1 MYLNVNI
8 IYFFLYIQVVE
19 RSSKFRSES
28 REASI
33 RVYFYG
39 SPRNVLHPHT
49 CEVRFSDIK
58 VYRIG
63 APPIPNTLMP
73 LDMQKTDL
81 ETKLEPVTP
90 GKLLVVY

>member
-1 MYLNVNI
+1 M
-8 IYFFLYIQVVE
+8 E
-19 RSSKFRSES
+19 G
-28 REASI
+28 REARI
-33 RVYFYG
+33 REYFYG
-39 SPRNVLHPHT
+39 NPRNVLHPHT

-90 GKLLVVY
+90 GKYQNNLIHDFYIKYYKIKICFHLDIFFNYT

>member
-1 MYLNVNI
+1 M
-8 IYFFLYIQVVE
+8 E
-19 RSSKFRSES
+19 G
-28 REASI
+28 REARI
-33 RVYFYG
+33 REYFYG
-39 SPRNVLHPHT
+39 NPRNVLHPHT

-81 ETKLEPVTP
+81 ETKLELVTP
-90 GKLLVVY
+90 GKYQNYLKKSIFIKYYWIFFHYDEFL